1 MTTREEVAVEPVAH
15 HLVVKDHE
23 GYPVVEVSMGTGVL
37 AAVVT
42 PLAAAAGAVAALT
55 ADWSV
60 EVD

>member
-1 MTTREEVAVEPVAH
+1 MTTREEVAVEPVH

-42 PLAAAAGAVAALT
+42 PLAAAAGAVAALA

-60 EVD
+60 EID